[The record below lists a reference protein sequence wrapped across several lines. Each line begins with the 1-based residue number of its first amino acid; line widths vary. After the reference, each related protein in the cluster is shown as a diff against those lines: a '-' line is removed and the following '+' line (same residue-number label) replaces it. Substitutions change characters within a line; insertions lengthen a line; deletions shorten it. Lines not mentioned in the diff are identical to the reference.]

1 MNYLKNEHKKKK
13 KKKFNNFFPQ
23 TSDFYVSARRFI
35 IQWYLVDLE
44 LAISK
49 LENQNFQRVNF
60 YQFELFKEIFGIYLL
75 INLFI
80 PLIDLRNI
88 L

>member
-1 MNYLKNEHKKKK
+1 M
-13 KKKFNNFFPQ
+13 
-23 TSDFYVSARRFI
+23 
-35 IQWYLVDLE
+35 VDLE

-49 LENQNFQRVNF
+49 LENQNFQKVNF
-60 YQFELFKEIFGIYLL
+60 YQFELFKDLFDIYLL